1 MLDSQ
6 GHLVT
11 GATGFIGRHLVRELL
26 ARNERVWILVRSTT
40 TQTAHDRARA
50 VFSTALDSGFL
61 IVLEGDIVK
70 PDMGLDG
77 KSLAELSKEKI
88 TLWHLAADLSF
99 SPKKSA
105 VAERTNREGTA
116 QVVTFANRYATRLIH
131 MSTAY
136 VCGDTTRLFTESDFD
151 VGQRFRNHY
160 ERSKFAAEKIVQD
173 QCVVPHLIF
182 RPSIVIGDAYEG
194 KAEGCTFGYYRFAFM
209 LHVFQVWLLTTLNRG
224 SVGAL
229 VLRTL
234 GTRTSSKDD
243 VVRAPW
249 LLVPYPTDGFVDMVP
264 IDYVVQSLIQTMLRA
279 EAWRLKTFHLTQ
291 RTPLESR
298 VVMDQTMQDM
308 GITGVHYLQ
317 VPSWVFFSLVQILY
331 TILWPLRPY
340 TKSVLWY
347 LPYVA
352 RPYHFDHAHMDALGL
367 PAPSQLS
374 RGFLQRINRHAK
386 DTVFSTISLDKL
398 F

>member
-116 QVVTFANRYATRLIH
+116 QVVL
-131 MSTAY
+131 
-136 VCGDTTRLFTESDFD
+136 LP
-151 VGQRFRNHY
+151 
-160 ERSKFAAEKIVQD
+160 IVT
-173 QCVVPHLIF
+173 P
-182 RPSIVIGDAYEG
+182 
-194 KAEGCTFGYYRFAFM
+194 
-209 LHVFQVWLLTTLNRG
+209 
-224 SVGAL
+224 L
-229 VLRTL
+229 VL
-234 GTRTSSKDD
+234 
-243 VVRAPW
+243 
-249 LLVPYPTDGFVDMVP
+249 
-264 IDYVVQSLIQTMLRA
+264 
-279 EAWRLKTFHLTQ
+279 
-291 RTPLESR
+291 
-298 VVMDQTMQDM
+298 
-308 GITGVHYLQ
+308 
-317 VPSWVFFSLVQILY
+317 Y
-331 TILWPLRPY
+331 T
-340 TKSVLWY
+340 
-347 LPYVA
+347 
-352 RPYHFDHAHMDALGL
+352 
-367 PAPSQLS
+367 
-374 RGFLQRINRHAK
+374 
-386 DTVFSTISLDKL
+386 
-398 F
+398 